1 MFKIFHGYGLVEAYH
16 KWKKAHRVED
26 KTISRAIRLV
36 IAVAVCLTIW
46 CLPVENWIDGM
57 TIIQK
62 RTLAIFVFAIL
73 MWLFEAVAAWTTS
86 VMVVV
91 LLLFTTSN
99 SSLVFFYNGVD
110 AETMKMYSDLPAN
123 AKTLLTTGY
132 VDVAPAEKPS
142 SKLLDGYKNELKAV
156 CDSLASETAVKD
168 GLEETKLDLEKKIE
182 DAQKPYDDSLAKYNE
197 YTNHIKSKEAIAYLS
212 TADSASVA
220 RLDSLVKVVNAN
232 AKLAK
237 AKTIDPSNA
246 GGYKELICDAEVDNI
261 LTPYTVELLDTK
273 TLEALTKK
281 DDKTKK
287 SPIQV
292 IPAADVCQIKA
303 LGPQTNYKSIL
314 ACFADPIIMLFIG
327 GFILAIAASKT
338 GLDLYLARVMLK
350 PFGKNPKY
358 VLLGFLMVTGVFS
371 MFLSNTATAAMMLTF
386 LGPVLKALPADG
398 KGKTALALAIPIA
411 ANIGGMGT
419 PIGTPPNAIAL
430 KYMSEIGIN
439 VGFGQWMAFMIPFTL
454 LLLFISWVMLIKLF
468 PFKAKTIEL
477 NIEGELKKDW
487 RSIVV
492 YITFICTVL
501 LWVLDKATGVN
512 ANVVAMLP
520 VGVFAII
527 GVLTK
532 RDLEEISWSVLWMVA
547 GGFALGVALKETGL
561 ADTLIAAVPFA
572 NWPAILIVVGSGLI
586 CYLMANFIS
595 HTATANLLVP
605 ILASVGASAAVAT
618 NLAGLGGVST
628 LLVGVAIG
636 SSLGMVLPIS
646 TPPNAIAASTG
657 MIDQKDMVKTGL
669 IMGIVGLVLGY
680 VMLIVLGSA
689 GFFN

>member
-1 MFKIFHGYGLVEAYH
+1 MFKIFQGYHLVEAYH
-16 KWKKAHRVED
+16 KWKKAHKTDD
-26 KTISRAIRLV
+26 KTVSRAIRLI
-36 IAVAVCLTIW
+36 IAIVATLVVW

-62 RTLAIFVFAIL
+62 RTLAIFLFAIL
-73 MWLFEAVAAWTTS
+73 MWLFEAVPAWTTS

-91 LLLFTTSN
+91 MLLFTTSN
-99 SSLVFFYNGVD
+99 SSLVLFNKGVD
-110 AETMKMYSDLPAN
+110 AETMKTYTSLTAN
-123 AKTLLTTGY
+123 AKTILTNGY
-132 VDVAPAEKPS
+132 V
-142 SKLLDGYKNELKAV
+142 AV
-156 CDSLASETAVKD
+156 DSVGT
-168 GLEETKLDLEKKIE
+168 E
-182 DAQKPYDDSLAKYNE
+182 DATKYNE
-197 YTNHIKSKEAIAYLS
+197 YMHHVESKKVVDFLAK
-212 TADSASVA
+212 ADSASLSELNLAVA
-220 RLDSLVKVVNAN
+220 LVNAN
-232 AKLAK
+232 GTLAINQTLNPADSTK
-237 AKTIDPSNA
+237 AKTLECIPAVS
-246 GGYKELICDAEVDNI
+246 EI
-261 LTPYTVELLDTK
+261 LTPYTVKLLDKATV
-273 TLEALTKK
+273 ESLTKE
-281 DDKTKK
+281 DQNTKK
-287 SPIQV
+287 SAIAS
-292 IPAADVCQIKA
+292 IPAESVCQIKA
-303 LGPQTNYKSIL
+303 LGKQSSYKSLL

-350 PFGKNPKY
+350 PFGKNPKF
-358 VLLGFLMVTGVFS
+358 VLLGFLMVTGIFS

-386 LGPVLKALPADG
+386 LGPVLKSLPADG

-454 LLLFISWVMLIKLF
+454 LLLFIAWFMLIKLF

-520 VGVFAII
+520 VGVCAII

-547 GGFALGVALKETGL
+547 GGFALGVALSETGL
-561 ADTLIAAVPFA
+561 AQTLINAIPFGD
-572 NWPAILIVVGSGLI
+572 WPAVVMVVGSGLI
-586 CYLMANFIS
+586 CYVMANFIS

-605 ILASVGASAAVAT
+605 ILAAVGASAAVVT
-618 NLAGLGGVST
+618 NLAPLGGVST
-628 LLVGVAIG
+628 LLIGVAIG

-657 MIDQKDMVKTGL
+657 MIEQKDMIKTGL
-669 IMGIVGLVLGY
+669 IMGVIGLVLGY
-680 VMLIVLGSA
+680 GMLIVLGSS
-689 GFFN
+689 GLI

>member
-1 MFKIFHGYGLVEAYH
+1 MFKIFPGYSLVESYH

-26 KTISRAIRLV
+26 KTVSRAIRLA
-36 IAVAVCLTIW
+36 IAIIVALAVW
-46 CLPVENWIDGM
+46 CLPVETWIPGM

-62 RTLAIFVFAIL
+62 RTLAIFLFAIM

-99 SSLVFFYNGVD
+99 SSLVFFNNGIDTEVLKTYNSL
-110 AETMKMYSDLPAN
+110 TPS
-123 AKTLLTTGY
+123 AKTIVEDQVAYAPVIEVLKDSASTEELKKAIALVNAQVNY
-132 VDVAPAEKPS
+132 DSVAVVMPSIPEDVNALVTPS
-142 SKLLDGYKNELKAV
+142 NVKLLD
-156 CDSLASETAVKD
+156 
-168 GLEETKLDLEKKIE
+168 
-182 DAQKPYDDSLAKYNE
+182 
-197 YTNHIKSKEAIAYLS
+197 SK
-212 TADSASVA
+212 TVA
-220 RLDSLVKVVNAN
+220 
-232 AKLAK
+232 
-237 AKTIDPSNA
+237 
-246 GGYKELICDAEVDNI
+246 C
-261 LTPYTVELLDTK
+261 LTPA
-273 TLEALTKK
+273 TLEQMT
-281 DDKTKK
+281 
-287 SPIQV
+287 PQNV
-292 IPAADVCQIKA
+292 GEIKA
-303 LGPQTNYKSIL
+303 LGKQTGYKSLL

-358 VLLGFLMVTGVFS
+358 VLLGFLMVTGIFS

-411 ANIGGMGT
+411 ANIGGMGS

-430 KYMSEIGIN
+430 KYMNEIGIN
-439 VGFGQWMAFMIPFTL
+439 IGFGQWMAFMIPFTIL
-454 LLLFISWVMLIKLF
+454 LLVIAWVMLLKLF
-468 PFKAKTIEL
+468 PFKAKEITL

-492 YITFICTVL
+492 YITFAVTVL

-520 VGVFAII
+520 VGVCAII

-547 GGFALGVALKETGL
+547 GGFALGVALQETGL
-561 ADTLIAAVPFA
+561 AQTLINVIPFGD
-572 NWPAILIVVGSGLI
+572 WPAVVMVVGSGLI
-586 CYLMANFIS
+586 CYAMANFIS

-605 ILASVGASAAVAT
+605 ILAAVGASAAVAT
-618 NLAGLGGVST
+618 NLAPLGGVST

-657 MIDQKDMVKTGL
+657 MIEQKDMVKTGL
-669 IMGIVGLVLGY
+669 IMGVVGLVLGY
-680 VMLIVLGSA
+680 GMLIVLGSA
-689 GFFN
+689 GMF

>member
-1 MFKIFHGYGLVEAYH
+1 MFKIFPGYSLVESYH

-26 KTISRAIRLV
+26 KTVSRAIRLA
-36 IAVAVCLTIW
+36 IAIIVALAVW
-46 CLPVENWIDGM
+46 CLPVETWIPGL

-62 RTLAIFVFAIL
+62 RTLAIFLFAIM

-99 SSLVFFYNGVD
+99 SSLVFFNNGIDTEVLKTYNSL
-110 AETMKMYSDLPAN
+110 TPS
-123 AKTLLTTGY
+123 AKTIVEDQVAYAPVIEVLKDSASTEELKKAIALVNAQVNY
-132 VDVAPAEKPS
+132 DSVAVVMPSIPEDVNALVTPS
-142 SKLLDGYKNELKAV
+142 NVKLLD
-156 CDSLASETAVKD
+156 
-168 GLEETKLDLEKKIE
+168 
-182 DAQKPYDDSLAKYNE
+182 
-197 YTNHIKSKEAIAYLS
+197 SK
-212 TADSASVA
+212 TVA
-220 RLDSLVKVVNAN
+220 
-232 AKLAK
+232 
-237 AKTIDPSNA
+237 
-246 GGYKELICDAEVDNI
+246 C
-261 LTPYTVELLDTK
+261 LTPA
-273 TLEALTKK
+273 TLEQMT
-281 DDKTKK
+281 
-287 SPIQV
+287 PQNV
-292 IPAADVCQIKA
+292 GEIKA
-303 LGPQTNYKSIL
+303 LGKQTGYKSLL

-358 VLLGFLMVTGVFS
+358 VLLGFLMVTGIFS
-371 MFLSNTATAAMMLTF
+371 MFLLNTATAAMMLTF

-430 KYMSEIGIN
+430 KYMNEIGIN
-439 VGFGQWMAFMIPFTL
+439 IGFGQWMAFMIPFTIL
-454 LLLFISWVMLIKLF
+454 LLVIAWVMLLKLF
-468 PFKAKTIEL
+468 PFKAKEITL

-492 YITFICTVL
+492 YITFAVTVL

-520 VGVFAII
+520 VGVCAII

-547 GGFALGVALKETGL
+547 GGFALGVALQETGL
-561 ADTLIAAVPFA
+561 AQTLINVIPFGD
-572 NWPAILIVVGSGLI
+572 WPAVVMVVGSGLI
-586 CYLMANFIS
+586 CYAMANFIS

-605 ILASVGASAAVAT
+605 ILAAVGASAAVAT
-618 NLAGLGGVST
+618 NLAPLGGVST

-657 MIDQKDMVKTGL
+657 MIEQKDMVKTGL
-669 IMGIVGLVLGY
+669 IMGVVGLVLGY
-680 VMLIVLGSA
+680 GMLIVLGSA
-689 GFFN
+689 GMF

>member
-1 MFKIFHGYGLVEAYH
+1 MFKIFPGYSLVESYH

-26 KTISRAIRLV
+26 KTVSRAIRLA
-36 IAVAVCLTIW
+36 IAIIVALAVW
-46 CLPVENWIDGM
+46 CLPVETWIPGL

-62 RTLAIFVFAIL
+62 RTLAIFLFAIM

-99 SSLVFFYNGVD
+99 SNLVFFNGGVD
-110 AETMKMYSDLPAN
+110 TEYLKAYQGLTPE
-123 AKTLLTTGY
+123 AKKI
-132 VDVAPAEKPS
+132 VDDQTKYADIVEILKDS
-142 SKLLDGYKNELKAV
+142 TQTHELKAWGSYIQSQSSYQLP
-156 CDSLASETAVKD
+156 DSLLAVDKVVYKYEKNKVEKIDTVAVRAEVKAVYTPATAKLLTVKAIDALTAEVPDKDKETA
-168 GLEETKLDLEKKIE
+168 I
-182 DAQKPYDDSLAKYNE
+182 
-197 YTNHIKSKEAIAYLS
+197 H
-212 TADSASVA
+212 
-220 RLDSLVKVVNAN
+220 
-232 AKLAK
+232 
-237 AKTIDPSNA
+237 
-246 GGYKELICDAEVDNI
+246 
-261 LTPYTVELLDTK
+261 
-273 TLEALTKK
+273 ALN
-281 DDKTKK
+281 
-287 SPIQV
+287 PERV
-292 IPAADVCQIKA
+292 GEIKA
-303 LGPQTNYKSIL
+303 LGPMSSYKSLL

-350 PFGKNPKY
+350 PFGKNPKF

-430 KYMSEIGIN
+430 KYMNDIGISI
-439 VGFGQWMAFMIPFTL
+439 GFGQWMAFMIPFTL
-454 LLLFISWVMLIKLF
+454 LLLFIAWIMLVKLF
-468 PFKAKTIEL
+468 PFKAKEITL

-561 ADTLIAAVPFA
+561 AQTLIDVIPFGD
-572 NWPAILIVVGSGLI
+572 WPAIVMVVGSGLI

-605 ILASVGASAAVAT
+605 ILAAVGASAAVAT
-618 NLAGLGGVST
+618 NLAPLGGVST

-657 MIDQKDMVKTGL
+657 MIEQKDMVKTGL
-669 IMGIVGLVLGY
+669 IMGVVGLVLGY
-680 VMLIVLGSA
+680 GMLIVLGSA
-689 GFFN
+689 GMF